1 MYIDQICDLAYIAG
15 MDTIV
20 PQLARTPVQL
30 GNALRRFRGLRG
42 LSQAKLASLT
52 GLRQAT
58 VSQIE
63 NGSGATR
70 LETIIGI
77 LAALD
82 LELTV
87 APRTKGSS
95 QDIEAL
101 F

>member
-1 MYIDQICDLAYIAG
+1 MNAVTPLL
-15 MDTIV
+15 V
-20 PQLARTPVQL
+20 RTPAQL
-30 GNALRRFRGLRG
+30 GSALRRFRGLQG

-58 VSQIE
+58 ISQIE
-63 NGSGATR
+63 SGHGAAR
-70 LETIIGI
+70 IETIASL

-95 QDIEAL
+95 QDIEDI

>member
-1 MYIDQICDLAYIAG
+1 
-15 MDTIV
+15 MDTIA

-30 GNALRRFRGLRG
+30 GNALRRFRGLKD

-58 VSQIE
+58 ISQVE
-63 NGSGATR
+63 SGYGATR
-70 LETIIGI
+70 LETIISL

-95 QDIEAL
+95 QDIEDI

>member
-1 MYIDQICDLAYIAG
+1 MYIDVISDLAYIVG
-15 MDTIV
+15 METFT
-20 PQLARTPVQL
+20 PQLARTPAQL
-30 GNALRRFRGLRG
+30 GHALRRFRGLKG

-63 NGSGATR
+63 SGHGATR
-70 LETIIGI
+70 LETITSL

-95 QDIEAL
+95 QDIEDI